1 MATTEFIAAIEL
13 GSSKITGVAGR
24 KNSDGSMQV
33 LAISLIDIEMCK
45 RDRGM
50 GAKDAVYLLES
61 KGLKVNL
68 VGVGKVKSQ
77 SIANGLSLI
86 HI

>member
-1 MATTEFIAAIEL
+1 
-13 GSSKITGVAGR
+13 
-24 KNSDGSMQV
+24 MQNFV
-33 LAISLIDIEMCK
+33 PSVV
-45 RDRGM
+45 GM

-77 SIANGLSLI
+77 SIANGTIIRKGQTITLTMN
-86 HI
+86 